1 MDIEI
6 QLVMRKAEQLYNI
19 KLLHRIHMGGSGNI
33 IFAAES
39 GQRPYILRVSKGGGS
54 SLAHIDF
61 ELNWVEY
68 LSLRM
73 EGIVQPIRSVNN
85 RLYEVIAVSYTH
97 LDVYKRQLLIP

>member
-39 GQRPYILRVSKGGGS
+39 GQRPYILRVKLGRVPVTPNG
-54 SLAHIDF
+54 
-61 ELNWVEY
+61 
-68 LSLRM
+68 R
-73 EGIVQPIRSVNN
+73 N
-85 RLYEVIAVSYTH
+85 RTANTEREQQAL
-97 LDVYKRQLLIP
+97 